1 MFQDTLGHIKSRTS
15 LEIQVKAA
23 KDVAERLLGKEI
35 SKMFIMML
43 ETDLEP
49 DGKDTFKVQ
58 YLFSSTMHIYS
69 RISICK
75 KIIRHCQVNFFFDS

>member
-1 MFQDTLGHIKSRTS
+1 MFQDTLGNIKSRTS
-15 LEIQVKAA
+15 PEIQVKAA

-43 ETDLEP
+43 ETDLGP

-58 YLFSSTMHIYS
+58 YLSSTMLIYLQRNNPTLS
-69 RISICK
+69 S
-75 KIIRHCQVNFFFDS
+75 